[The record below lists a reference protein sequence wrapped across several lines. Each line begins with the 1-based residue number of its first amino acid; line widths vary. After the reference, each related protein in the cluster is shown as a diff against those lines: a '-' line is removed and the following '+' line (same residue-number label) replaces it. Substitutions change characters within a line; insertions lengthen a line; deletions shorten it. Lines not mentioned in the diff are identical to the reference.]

1 MAKSFIF
8 KKRNANRFRK
18 IYSYIRKK
26 PVNQFVSDNP
36 FTMIVGEV
44 TFSETS
50 GPETFTYTTADPT
63 ISFSTAPIVTAISV
77 DKLSNNSANV
87 NVFVTSITTTQV
99 QFESSA
105 PFTGTVNFQIISQ
118 D

>member
-1 MAKSFIF
+1 MAKAFIF
-8 KKRNANRFRK
+8 KRRDANRFRK
-18 IYSYIRKK
+18 IYSYIRRK
-26 PVNQFVSDNP
+26 PVNQFVSDKP

-44 TFSETS
+44 TFTETS

-63 ISFSTAPIVTAISV
+63 ISFSTVPVITAISV
-77 DKLSNNSANV
+77 DKLANSSANV
-87 NVFVTSITTTQV
+87 NVFVTSITTTAV

-105 PFTGTVNFQIISQ
+105 PFNGTVNFQIISQ